1 MYKLC
6 QFLSQEEEG
15 LYRCFGVLLML
26 SDSTTP
32 DNRLYAKKDGAPRP
46 FKATNAHLPSLT
58 LLEIYGYALNRRC
71 APSIPDVQF
80 FILRGLV
87 LEPKPFTPFFNT
99 FWDILL
105 LLWIDDLYAF
115 YAIGVLLKDQRKGG
129 ALYRQSTIDLNGR
142 SISFRVVS

>member
-1 MYKLC
+1 MIP
-6 QFLSQEEEG
+6 QFGPHSALHEG
-15 LYRCFGVLLML
+15 NN
-26 SDSTTP
+26 TP

-99 FWDILL
+99 F
-105 LLWIDDLYAF
+105 
-115 YAIGVLLKDQRKGG
+115 
-129 ALYRQSTIDLNGR
+129 
-142 SISFRVVS
+142 